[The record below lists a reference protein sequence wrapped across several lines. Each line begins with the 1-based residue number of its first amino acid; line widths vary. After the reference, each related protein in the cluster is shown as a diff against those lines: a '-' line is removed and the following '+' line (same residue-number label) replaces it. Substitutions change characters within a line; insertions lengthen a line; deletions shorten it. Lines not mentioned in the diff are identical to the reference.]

1 MEASLAACI
10 LAALL
15 ATGSCLQCEVC
26 TELGTSCSGTV
37 QTCSA
42 GLDSCGITLIEQTLA
57 GLKQQVIAKACIS
70 SDRCNLGPLTMNFGN
85 GVTMKQGIACCV
97 GDACRTTTVTVPPAD
112 PKPNG
117 RRCPACVAVLSAQCN
132 EGIIDCTGA
141 ETRCIE
147 VAGTI
152 TIGNFHSII
161 FGLFFLCSSEFKE
174 TAPVFPCQGSSGLP
188 RWAPGSSALTSLGGT
203 PVSLTRLTRGVA
215 RRDSLPRCLLLVTPG
230 N

>member
-15 ATGSCLQCEVC
+15 ASGSCLQCEVC

-42 GLDSCGITLIEQTLA
+42 GLDSCGITLIEQTLV
-57 GLKQQVIAKACIS
+57 GMKQQVIVKACIS

-147 VAGTI
+147 IAGTT
-152 TIGNFHSII
+152 TIGGTTTSMTMKGCASEDLCANTTEASESFAGISTDLT
-161 FGLFFLCSSEFKE
+161 FKCKASGTARGPVGLLI
-174 TAPVFPCQGSSGLP
+174 P
-188 RWAPGSSALTSLGGT
+188 ALAG
-203 PVSLTRLTRGVA
+203 
-215 RRDSLPRCLLLVTPG
+215 LLLMQLLS
-230 N
+230 